1 MVVFTFLI
9 RSFIC
14 RPQLTVRPSAAVWSS
29 GPVDQPETICIG
41 RGGWVMGLKFTVLYR
56 SFREQSSH
64 KCSYFSASFRNQR
77 GLLGDL
83 NNLAHNGAETGTRA
97 RVRMMGQVKTLS

>member
-1 MVVFTFLI
+1 MPGTAQ
-9 RSFIC
+9 RSSVEQC
-14 RPQLTVRPSAAVWSS
+14 GAL

-83 NNLAHNGAETGTRA
+83 NNLAHNGVETGTRA
-97 RVRMMGQVKTLS
+97 RVKMMGPGENVISDPRS